1 MVSSKSS
8 IYRTIKERI
17 LSLEYPPRQI
27 LNEKALAD
35 EFGVSRTPLRE
46 VLSRLHQD
54 KLVAIVP
61 RAGTMV
67 TPVEFQALRDV
78 FQTRVEIEGLVGR
91 LAAERVTNDQL
102 QEMRKLQKECKRIS
116 AGNNP
121 TRLVGIDIR
130 FREVLTGAANNQIL
144 KEISDYLYN
153 LTVRVWYLVFDKQNL
168 PKEVEIEMNEIDQTI
183 KVLTKRD
190 PCEAQQFR
198 RNVIINYVE
207 RVKHQF

>member
-8 IYRTIKERI
+8 IYRTVKERI
-17 LSLEYPPRQI
+17 LSLEYSPGQI
-27 LNEKALAD
+27 LNERALAD

-54 KLVAIVP
+54 KLVVIVP

-102 QEMRKLQKECKRIS
+102 QEMRKLQEECKHILADNDRR
-116 AGNNP
+116 
-121 TRLVGIDIR
+121 RLVGIDVR
-130 FREVLTGAANNQIL
+130 FREVLNGATNNQIL
-144 KEISDYLYN
+144 KEMSDYLYN
-153 LTVRVWYLVFDKQNL
+153 LTLRVWYLVFDNQNL
-168 PKEVEIEMNEIDQTI
+168 SKEVEVEMNEIDQTI
-183 KVLTKRD
+183 KVLTNRD

-207 RVKHQF
+207 RVKHEF